1 MITKN
6 ATRIARERKV
16 TYSWDG
22 PAIEDAKDPGW
33 NTRIDLVIEHDKN
46 AKCYTATVYKLA
58 ARRDPR
64 GYTTTMFSVFGSPA
78 ARFMKKPAGR
88 FSENGL
94 VLFESEVL
102 NECDR
107 LTAGPGFGGLA
118 GLLLCE
124 ADGWAPAAA
133 AI

>member
-6 ATRIARERKV
+6 ATRIARDRKV

-33 NTRIDLVIEHDKN
+33 NTRIDLVIEHNKN
-46 AKCYTATVYKLA
+46 VKCYTATVYKLA
-58 ARRDPR
+58 ARIDR
-64 GYTTTMFSVFGSPA
+64 GYTMTMFNVFGSPSA
-78 ARFMKKPAGR
+78 LIMKKPAGR

-94 VLFESEVL
+94 AIFESEVL

-118 GLLLCE
+118 GLLMSE
-124 ADGWAPAAA
+124 ADGWAPAEA

>member
-6 ATRIARERKV
+6 ATRIARDRKV

-33 NTRIDLVIEHDKN
+33 NTRIDLVIEHVKN

-64 GYTTTMFSVFGSPA
+64 GYTIYDVQRLRISGRAVHEE
-78 ARFMKKPAGR
+78 AGR
-88 FSENGL
+88 TIQRERSRALRVRG
-94 VLFESEVL
+94 SQ
-102 NECDR
+102 
-107 LTAGPGFGGLA
+107 
-118 GLLLCE
+118 
-124 ADGWAPAAA
+124 
-133 AI
+133 